1 MKTVIYTRKSTEQ
14 DEKQALSLESQLREL
29 RQFTAEEQLQIVASF
44 QEAKTAKEPGRKT
57 FREMLE
63 FIEQGEADGILAW
76 HPDRLARNAVDGG
89 AIIHLLDTGKLQHLY
104 FPTMS
109 FENTPQG
116 KFMLSIAFGQSK
128 LYVDNLSENV
138 RRGQRQK
145 VHRGEWT
152 WPAPLGYRNNR
163 ETRNIEPDPERASL
177 VRKAFELFATGEYTF
192 TALHKELKKLGLRS
206 PKGNVVS
213 LSNIQRM
220 LQYPVYYG
228 FIHLN
233 GEFFPGSFE
242 PLISKKLFNK
252 VQEVIKD
259 KSRPTRQKKH
269 NFPFTGFLKCASCG
283 CSITAEMQKGHHYY
297 RCSKKRGPCEQK
309 KYMREETL
317 LEKVKAIVERVSLP
331 ADWCDNMLD
340 YLDKEETK
348 AQRNPKDS
356 VQTLKDEQ
364 LQIDNKID
372 DLLDLRLEGVIDSQ
386 EYVTK
391 KNKLVNQRIDLEQQI
406 KNAGKNILHWVE
418 PMREMI
424 LASRQAKKLQTTKNL
439 TEIPT
444 FLKSVGSNFRLRG
457 GAVLCEGKTGWRV
470 LLNNRDFSSWW
481 VGRDSNPRPIG

>member
-14 DEKQALSLESQLREL
+14 DERQALSLEAQLREL
-29 RQFTAEEQLQIVASF
+29 RQFAAEEQLQIVASF
-44 QEAKTAKEPGRKT
+44 QEAKTAKEPGRKV

-63 FIEQGEADGILAW
+63 FVEQGDADAILAW

-89 AIIHLLDTGKLQHLY
+89 SIIHLLDTGKLKHLY

-163 ETRNIEPDPERASL
+163 ETRNIEPDPKRAPL
-177 VRKAFELFATGEYTF
+177 VRKAFELFATGNYTF
-192 TALHKELKKLGLRS
+192 TALHKKLKQLGLRS

-228 FIHLN
+228 LIHLN

-242 PLISKKLFNK
+242 PLISKKLFDK
-252 VQEVIKD
+252 VQKEISV
-259 KSRPTRQKKH
+259 KSRPTRKKKH
-269 NFPFTGFLKCASCG
+269 SFPFTGFLKCSSCG
-283 CSITAEMQKGHHYY
+283 CSITAEIQKGHHYY
-297 RCSKKRGPCEQK
+297 RCSKKRGPCKQK

-317 LEKVKAIVERVSLP
+317 LEKVKEIVERVSLP
-331 ADWCDNMLD
+331 EDWCSKMLD
-340 YLDKEETK
+340 YLDEEESKAATSNKASVQKLKEE
-348 AQRNPKDS
+348 QS
-356 VQTLKDEQ
+356 
-364 LQIDNKID
+364 QIDTKID
-372 DLLDLRLEGVIDSQ
+372 DLLDLRLEGAIHSQ
-386 EYVTK
+386 EYIAK
-391 KNKLVNQRIDLEQQI
+391 KNKLVNQRLDLEQKI
-406 KNAGKNILHWVE
+406 KDAGKNRLDWVE
-418 PMREMI
+418 PMREMV
-424 LASRQAKKLQTTKNL
+424 LASRQAKKLQTTKNP

-457 GAVLCEGKTGWRV
+457 GELLCEGKIGWRV
-470 LLNNRDFSSWW
+470 LLQNRDFSDWW
-481 VGRDSNPRPIG
+481 VGWGSNPRPRD